1 MQVLI
6 CIFWPGRQAARV
18 NASKAF
24 GPFLLLE
31 DMKGSLEEVKNKMM
45 VDLAST
51 SKPPLTK
58 ILFNVLVVALAK
70 QFVEYKTLV
79 HKAAHK
85 TVVANKLYCRE
96 KNHLK
101 PTSNLHKKFSMVKF
115 QQTFYY
121 NKASK
126 SITIRRFLN

>member
-1 MQVLI
+1 MGCWGQRAI
-6 CIFWPGRQAARV
+6 RNIRCC
-18 NASKAF
+18 
-24 GPFLLLE
+24 E
-31 DMKGSLEEVKNKMM
+31 
-45 VDLAST
+45 
-51 SKPPLTK
+51 
-58 ILFNVLVVALAK
+58 
-70 QFVEYKTLV
+70 EYKTLV

-85 TVVANKLYCRE
+85 TVIANKLYCRE